1 MERASAWV
9 SWASAP
15 CWCVV
20 LFLTRQVGGPVVLF
34 LPSTHWWRGQDP
46 RDTVLVPT
54 HQGMK
59 LDPGVSVGPLVG
71 RAGSHVSACRV
82 LSLVPVYWVSGA
94 RSWVL
99 WWTGLCPGATVGLG
113 GLKAAW
119 LPMGGAVSLDL
130 KCPSTCVYRLVGG
143 GGVGSRG

>member
-1 MERASAWV
+1 M
-9 SWASAP
+9 
-15 CWCVV
+15 
-20 LFLTRQVGGPVVLF
+20 FLTRQVGGPVVLF

-94 RSWVL
+94 RSL
-99 WWTGLCPGATVGLG
+99 F
-113 GLKAAW
+113 
-119 LPMGGAVSLDL
+119 
-130 KCPSTCVYRLVGG
+130 
-143 GGVGSRG
+143 GVVCYIAKR